1 MNSKQYTTL
10 VDVLQDRATSLHGIT
25 IVKGQGEHERIAYGQ
40 MLDRAHNRLA
50 QFQTLGLERGS
61 QLIIQTSDNAAFL
74 EAFWACLLGG
84 ITAVPISG
92 GNSHE
97 HRHKFFRIAAKLD
110 TPGVYTDSQTSKRLK
125 DFAEDNALVEIYA
138 DLAQRTIDCT
148 EAAPE
153 GGSANIVTAN
163 EDDVAFIQFS
173 SGSTSTPKGVV
184 LTHKNLL
191 VNTRSI
197 IVGCDMTQSDHLF
210 SWMPLTHDMG
220 LIGFH
225 LTPLVCDVDQALMP
239 TEVFVRRPALWLT
252 EAATLKAT
260 MLCSPNFGYQH
271 LLKSFKP
278 EKHEALDLSSV
289 RLVFNGAE
297 PISVD
302 LCQRFMQSL
311 APFNL
316 ASDAMCPVYGLAEAS
331 LAVTFPRMDE
341 RFKSIT
347 IDRGQLGLG
356 QSISPLESDAA
367 AGIDF
372 VAVGKPVQDVSV
384 EIRSESGDT
393 YSEGVTGLICIHGA
407 NVTSGYYQEPE
418 LNNET
423 ITESGW
429 LNTGDLGFIQ
439 DGSLYITGRAKD
451 IIFVNGQNVYPH
463 DLEEIV
469 IQRGLVERGKVAIA
483 SHREAGRDDELLH
496 VFVLHRGAPEELTDM
511 GKAMTKTLS
520 EAAGVSVHALVP
532 VSRIPK
538 TTSGKVQRYLLI
550 QGLGDGEYTTLLQAK
565 SDAGDEQDAQAS
577 EGSQSLD
584 DTASLLLAICNKEV
598 EGMTVATDD
607 NLFEL
612 GISSL
617 TLASIHAAIEEQW
630 PDQVD
635 ITDLFDYPTVSELA
649 DFLDAKASG

>member
-10 VDVLQDRATSLHGIT
+10 VDVLQDRGASQHGIT
-25 IVKGQGEHERIAYGQ
+25 IVNGQGEHERIAYGQ
-40 MLDRAHNRLA
+40 MLSRAQSRLA
-50 QFQTLGLERGS
+50 QFQSLGLGRGS

-92 GNSHE
+92 GNTHE
-97 HRHKFFRIAAKLD
+97 HKNKFFRIAAKLG
-110 TPGVYTDSQTSKRLK
+110 TPGVYTDSQTSKRLH
-125 DFAEDNALVEIYA
+125 DFAQDNGLVNNYA
-138 DLAQRTIDCT
+138 ELAQRTIDCT
-148 EAAPE
+148 EAAPV
-153 GGSANIVTAN
+153 GGSANIVAVN

-173 SGSTSTPKGVV
+173 SGSTSAPKGVV

-197 IVGCDMTQSDHLF
+197 IVGCHMTQSDHLF

-239 TEVFVRRPALWLT
+239 TEVFVRRPALWLS

-278 EKHEALDLSSV
+278 EKHETLDLSSV

-331 LAVTFPRMDE
+331 LAVTFPRMDD

-347 IDRGQLGLG
+347 INRGQLGLG
-356 QSISPLESDAA
+356 QSIRLLESDTAT
-367 AGIDF
+367 GIDF
-372 VAVGKPVQDVSV
+372 VSVGKPVQDVSV
-384 EIRSESGDT
+384 EIRSETGDT
-393 YSEGVTGLICIHGA
+393 YEEGVTGLICIHGA
-407 NVTSGYYQEPE
+407 NVTAGYYQEPE
-418 LNNET
+418 LNSET
-423 ITESGW
+423 ITDSGW

-463 DLEEIV
+463 DLEEIL

-483 SHREAGRDDELLH
+483 SHREIGRDDELLH
-496 VFVLHRGAPEELTDM
+496 VFVLHRGDPEELADM

-532 VSRIPK
+532 VPRIPK

-550 QGLGDGEYTTLLQAK
+550 QGLGDGDYSTLLQAK
-565 SDAGDEQDAQAS
+565 SVAVEEQDAPVS
-577 EGSQSLD
+577 EASQSLD
-584 DTASLLLAICNKEV
+584 DAASLLLAICNKEV
-598 EGMTVATDD
+598 EGITVTSDD

-649 DFLDAKASG
+649 QLLDAKASG